1 MAEST
6 DLPEEQLPDG
16 AERVPDE
23 QQAAVDAK
31 EKEVLGKILDA
42 AASDPGFKEKMLD
55 DPEAA
60 LAEIGVAEDID
71 ALDRGSLAAAD
82 VTGQYHYY
90 SRWVVRCFNYRT
102 RRKWVCLN

>member
-1 MAEST
+1 MAQSN
-6 DLPEEQLPDG
+6 DAHDQLPEG
-16 AERVPDE
+16 AERAPDE
-23 QQAAVDAK
+23 LQDAVNAK

-55 DPEAA
+55 DPEGA
-60 LAEIGVAEDID
+60 LAELGVAEDID

-82 VTGQYHYY
+82 VAGQYHYN
-90 SRWVVRCFNYRT
+90 SKWVVRCFNYRT